1 MLINHQQTNRTMKK
15 IIFLLAVAGMFAF
28 AACNSGSKT
37 ETTAGS
43 DTTVV
48 TTTTTTAVDS
58 TVTSDTVKK

>member
-1 MLINHQQTNRTMKK
+1 MKK

-37 ETTAGS
+37 ETTAGK

-58 TVTSDTVKK
+58 TVKSDTVRK